1 MKKKFVMALLTGL
14 VVFQLAGCG
23 NTATEGNKT
32 EVSSENETEEVQISL
47 SEINVDEYVTLGEY
61 KGLEVEATLIEITD
75 AEIENKIE
83 EYRQANAQLQEVTD
97 RNMVQE
103 GDIANIDY
111 VGKKDGVAFDGGSD
125 TGYDLTIGSGSF
137 IAGFEEGLVGV
148 EVGETVDLNLTFPEN
163 YHEDSLAGA
172 EVVFTVTVNSISK
185 MEAPEVTDEY
195 VQSLEVEGVTTVEGW
210 RQYIKDALETTAR
223 DEYKYEVQLQLLEK
237 IMENA
242 TVKEAPEALQMIY
255 KNVTNSQMEYQAAY
269 YGIDLESFIE
279 MAYGLDMETYDAEI
293 TAAAAESAKLA
304 LICKKIGDIEGLDI
318 TDEELEASI
327 EANYLSWGYA
337 SVEECKA
344 NMDEE
349 SYRDDLLIDEVLE
362 LLMEHAVITEPV
374 DEQETSK

>member
-75 AEIENKIE
+75 AEIETVIE
-83 EYRQANAQLQEVTD
+83 EYRQGNAQLQEVTD

-137 IAGFEEGLVGV
+137 IAGFEEGLIGV

-242 TVKEAPEALQMIY
+242 TVKEAPEALQMKY

-362 LLMEHAVITEPV
+362 LLMEYAVITEPV

>member
-75 AEIENKIE
+75 AEIENVIE

-148 EVGETVDLNLTFPEN
+148 EVGETVDLNLAFPEN

-195 VQSLEVEGVTTVEGW
+195 VQSFEVEGVTTVEGW

-242 TVKEAPEALQMIY
+242 TVKEAPEALQMKY

>member
-75 AEIENKIE
+75 AEIETVIE
-83 EYRQANAQLQEVTD
+83 EYRQGNAQLQEVTD

-137 IAGFEEGLVGV
+137 IAGFEEGLIGV

-242 TVKEAPEALQMIY
+242 TVKEAPEALQMKY

-279 MAYGLDMETYDAEI
+279 MAYGLDMETYDATI

-362 LLMEHAVITEPV
+362 LLMEYAVITEPV

>member
-23 NTATEGNKT
+23 NTATEENKT
-32 EVSSENETEEVQISL
+32 EVSSESQTEEVQISL

-61 KGLEVEATLIEITD
+61 KGLEVEAALMEITD
-75 AEIENKIE
+75 TEIETVIE

-185 MEAPEVTDEY
+185 MEAPELTDEY
-195 VQSLEVEGVTTVEGW
+195 VQSLEIEGVTTVEGW
-210 RQYIKDALETTAR
+210 REYIKDTLETTAR

-242 TVKEAPEALQMIY
+242 TVKEAPEALQMKY

-304 LICKKIGDIEGLDI
+304 LICKKIADVEGLDI

-327 EANYLSWGYA
+327 EANYLSWGYT

-344 NMDEE
+344 DMDEE
-349 SYRDDLLIDEVLE
+349 SYRDDLLIDEALE

>member
-1 MKKKFVMALLTGL
+1 MKKKFVMVLLTGL

-32 EVSSENETEEVQISL
+32 EVSSESQTEEVQISL

-61 KGLEVEATLIEITD
+61 KGLEVTATLMEITD
-75 AEIENKIE
+75 TEIETVIE

-148 EVGETVDLNLTFPEN
+148 EVGETVDLNLAFPEN

-195 VQSLEVEGVTTVEGW
+195 VQSFEIEGVTTVEGW

-223 DEYKYEVQLQLLEK
+223 DKYKYEVQLQLLEK

-242 TVKEAPEALQMIY
+242 TVKEAPEALQMKY

-279 MAYGLDMETYDAEI
+279 MRYGLDMETYDAEI

-327 EANYLSWGYA
+327 EANYLSWGYT
-337 SVEECKA
+337 SVEECKE